1 MFSAYM
7 LLLNVSIVVISAV
20 VIIVPG
26 MVLAHMDSLRDS
38 SVSATPFNFKSV
50 HSRKA
55 V

>member
-1 MFSAYM
+1 MFSANM
-7 LLLNVSIVVISAV
+7 ILLNFSVVVISAA

-26 MVLAHMDSLRDS
+26 IVLAHIDSLRDS
-38 SVSATPFNFKSV
+38 SVSAMPFNFKSV

>member
-7 LLLNVSIVVISAV
+7 ILLNASIVVISVV

-26 MVLAHMDSLRDS
+26 MVLAHMDSRRDS
-38 SVSATPFNFKSV
+38 SVSARPFNFNSA